1 MVFVLVVFVLKNKDS
16 LGLAGKENGTEE
28 MGLIYGNEIL
38 ENLITRDTDLDGV
51 LDWEEGLWGTDPTK
65 KDTNDD
71 GVFDGVE
78 IAKLKT
84 AQEDYIFDG
93 ELGGDTSET
102 GELTETD
109 KFSREFFSTVTTLN
123 QSGVI
128 DQATMDKLGESLA
141 EKIKNSAPRKIFL
154 LSDLKIIEDGSLQ
167 AIKNYNNALDN
178 IRKKY
183 PVETNAMD
191 ILQKFIVDEN
201 TVDVAVLSELD
212 PIIEQTEKI
221 VNELAKMSIPE
232 SIAPLHLDF
241 LNGIERLVENL
252 NDIQLYEVDVILALS
267 AISQYEE
274 NITTLES
281 ANNELVKILQQKLS
295 N

>member
-1 MVFVLVVFVLKNKDS
+1 MFGLGKNSLENNAETGLVYS
-16 LGLAGKENGTEE
+16 
-28 MGLIYGNEIL
+28 GNEIL
-38 ENLITRDTDLDGV
+38 ENLITKDTDLDGV
-51 LDWEEGLWGTDPTK
+51 LDWEEMLWGTNPDK

-71 GVFDGVE
+71 GVSDSTE

-84 AQEDYIFDG
+84 SKEEYSFGD
-93 ELGGDTSET
+93 ELGLGENNSET

-141 EKIKNSAPRKIFL
+141 EKIKNSAPRKVFL
-154 LSDLKIIEDGSLQ
+154 LSELKIIEDNSLQ
-167 AIKNYNNALDN
+167 AVKNYNDALDN

-183 PVETNAMD
+183 PVKTNAMD

-201 TVDVAVLSELD
+201 TVDVAVLLELT

-221 VNELAKMSIPE
+221 VIELAKMSIPE

>member
-1 MVFVLVVFVLKNKDS
+1 MFGLGKNSLENNAETGLVYS
-16 LGLAGKENGTEE
+16 
-28 MGLIYGNEIL
+28 GNEIL
-38 ENLITRDTDLDGV
+38 ENLITKDTDLDGV
-51 LDWEEGLWGTDPTK
+51 LDWEEMLWGTNPDK

-71 GVFDGVE
+71 GVSDSTE

-84 AQEDYIFDG
+84 SKEEYSFGD
-93 ELGGDTSET
+93 ELGLGENNSET